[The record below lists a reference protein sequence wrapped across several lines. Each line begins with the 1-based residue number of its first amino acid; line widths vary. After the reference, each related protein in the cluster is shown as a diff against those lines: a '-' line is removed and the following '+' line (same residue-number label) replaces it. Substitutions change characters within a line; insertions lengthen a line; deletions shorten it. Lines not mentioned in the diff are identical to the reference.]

1 MKDAEFIGDVR
12 FHLVD
17 GDVAVL
23 FPLDE
28 DFTVVIKL
36 DVQYD
41 GDARNVFHMISIGW
55 TSDGELV
62 S

>member
-1 MKDAEFIGDVR
+1 MMYGFILSMVMLR
-12 FHLVD
+12 CF
-17 GDVAVL
+17 
-23 FPLDE
+23 FPLGE